1 MLLTL
6 VRASL
11 FSKSQGCK
19 FDSPFFTSFFYFG
32 TAHALCFAPVQ
43 GTLFPLPHVWLDFF
57 VYTYKF
63 TFDHC
68 IITTQMSFLY
78 APTTSDCRPLP
89 MMSSLSDPFRLH
101 PNLVL
106 RYFRFPFDYPS
117 PPIRRLLEQWGP
129 NRLPMLLTWRGFEIV
144 FVILKC
150 PVCCCVLFDLS
161 TTSFKYTHL

>member
-1 MLLTL
+1 ML
-6 VRASL
+6 
-11 FSKSQGCK
+11 C
-19 FDSPFFTSFFYFG
+19 
-32 TAHALCFAPVQ
+32 ALYPAQ

-63 TFDHC
+63 TFDYC
-68 IITTQMSFLY
+68 IIKTQMSFLY

-101 PNLVL
+101 PSLVL

-129 NRLPMLLTWRGFEIV
+129 NRLPMLLWSISPGRIITTPHADFGLLHLYMTMYIAKMTYCLYFQC
-144 FVILKC
+144 FVADS
-150 PVCCCVLFDLS
+150 LFLQ
-161 TTSFKYTHL
+161 